1 MNYFLY
7 LLINKTMATKRLIS
21 PQVYTLETDLS
32 DYQSNQKG
40 AGSLVGS
47 ATSTGSGGGGASN
60 ASNNNNN
67 NTDFILCEDF
77 TNLLQEDGSKL
88 TQ

>member
-1 MNYFLY
+1 
-7 LLINKTMATKRLIS
+7 MATKRLIS

-32 DYQSNQKG
+32 DYHSNQHG
-40 AGSLVGS
+40 ASSLPAS
-47 ATSTGSGGGGASN
+47 TTSTGSGSGASN
-60 ASNNNNN
+60 ASNNNNNN

-77 TNLLQEDGSKL
+77 SNLLQEDGSKL

>member
-1 MNYFLY
+1 MAKKK
-7 LLINKTMATKRLIS
+7 INLIS
-21 PQVYTLETDLS
+21 PLVNIYETDLS

-40 AGSLVGS
+40 ADSLVGS
-47 ATSTGSGGGGASN
+47 ATSTGSGGGNASN
-60 ASNNNNN
+60 TSNNNNN

-88 TQ
+88 KQ